1 MYYGCVQ
8 GGHLI
13 REARRRAGLTQREL
27 AARVGTTQSAIA
39 RIEAG
44 DSSPSLERVV
54 RLVRACGFDL
64 DLRVVP
70 LDEDAWTLA
79 EQGLRLS
86 PDERLNRLLSG
97 IELLEEGR
105 RARMEDG

>member
-1 MYYGCVQ
+1 MYDRPVQ
-8 GGHLI
+8 GGQLI

-44 DSSPSLERVV
+44 DSAPSLERVV

-64 DLRVVP
+64 NLRVVP

-97 IELLEEGR
+97 IELLEQGR
-105 RARMEDG
+105 RARTEDG